1 MSIPVFWTTAISDHP
16 WNFKEWFDQFLMA
29 VTVKENVNTEIM
41 LEDPKPVIEE
51 PESRPETPRT
61 YEDANAV
68 TARETR
74 DKLMRDRVTSSI
86 TKCKALSVKV
96 ISCLGD

>member
-1 MSIPVFWTTAISDHP
+1 
-16 WNFKEWFDQFLMA
+16 MA

-74 DKLMRDRVTSSI
+74 DKLMRDRVAAENEAKI
-86 TKCKALSVKV
+86 ERGPKAGHNIFYNEVQSA
-96 ISCLGD
+96 